1 MNGRLE
7 KETQFYA
14 KMEDKLRHMPAIINE
29 YYVSLRANR
38 KSYTSIGVYI
48 SNVLH
53 FAKFLYGESLP
64 DKFYQ
69 MVQIADVER
78 YFISLEVRVTADGEK
93 RVGDDIL
100 QQRWSALRNFFDF
113 LIKRGYLNSNPINGV
128 DKPKNQ
134 TEHSI
139 TYLTKAEISKLIKAI
154 DQNTSKITAIRDK
167 TFISLGLATG
177 MRVSAIVNINIDDI
191 DFDNNI
197 IRVIEKRKK
206 VREISIGDNVKGQLL
221 QWIKARNDY
230 FGELNTNALFVSQKR
245 ERLSDDAANKALK
258 KYCEQAGINKKITM
272 HKLRSS
278 AACMLAKNQIPVK
291 AIAKQLGHAQIST
304 TMRYLDVF
312 NEDMEKSKNILDNLF

>member
-7 KETQFYA
+7 KETRFYE
-14 KMEDKLRHMPAIINE
+14 KMEEKLKKIPPVIKE

-53 FAKFLYGESLP
+53 FARFLHGENIKN
-64 DKFYQ
+64 DFYKT
-69 MVQIADVER
+69 VQISDVES
-78 YFISLEVRVTADGEK
+78 YFISLEVRTTSKGEK

-113 LIKRGYLNSNPINGV
+113 LIKRGYLNVNPIIGV

-134 TEHSI
+134 TEHSV
-139 TYLTKAEISKLIKAI
+139 TYLTKSEINKLLKAVE
-154 DQNTSKITAIRDK
+154 QNTSKITAIRDK

-177 MRVSAIVNINIDDI
+177 MRVSAIVNINMDDI

-206 VREISIGDNVKGQLL
+206 VREISIGNN
-221 QWIKARNDY
+221 IKAQLQMWIRVRNDY

-245 ERLSDDAANKALK
+245 DRLSDDAANKALK

-278 AACMLAKNQIPVK
+278 AACALAKNNIPVK
-291 AIAKQLGHAQIST
+291 AIAKQLGHKQIST

-312 NEDMEKSKNILDNLF
+312 NEDVEKSKNILDNLF

>member
-7 KETQFYA
+7 KETQFYER
-14 KMEDKLRHMPAIINE
+14 MEEKLKNLPSVIKE

-53 FAKFLYGESLP
+53 FARFLCGENIQN
-64 DKFYQ
+64 DFYKD
-69 MVQIADVER
+69 VQISDVES
-78 YFISLEVRVTADGEK
+78 YFISLEVRTTANGEK

-113 LIKRGYLNSNPINGV
+113 LIKRGYLNSNPIIGV

-134 TEHSI
+134 TEHSV
-139 TYLTKAEISKLIKAI
+139 TYLTKVEINKLLKAVE
-154 DQNTSKITAIRDK
+154 QNTSKITAIRDK

-206 VREISIGDNVKGQLL
+206 VREIAIGNNIKVQL
-221 QWIKARNDY
+221 QRWIQVRDDY
-230 FGELNTNALFVSQKR
+230 FGELNTNAVFVSQKR
-245 ERLSDDAANKALK
+245 DRLSDDAANKALK

-278 AACMLAKNQIPVK
+278 AACALAKNNIPVK
-291 AIAKQLGHAQIST
+291 AIAKQLGHKQIST

-312 NEDMEKSKNILDNLF
+312 NEDVEKSKNILDNLF

>member
-14 KMEDKLRHMPAIINE
+14 KMEEKLRGLPAIIHE

-53 FAKFLYGESLP
+53 FAKFLYSENIP
-64 DKFYQ
+64 EQFYEK
-69 MVQIADVER
+69 VKVADVER
-78 YFISLEVRVTADGEK
+78 YFISLEVRMTSNGEK
-93 RVGDDIL
+93 RVGDDIV

-113 LIKRGYLNSNPINGV
+113 LIKRGYLIENPINGV

-134 TEHSI
+134 TEHSV
-139 TYLTKAEISKLIKAI
+139 TYLTKAEINKLIKTI
-154 DQNTSKITAIRDK
+154 EQNTSKVTAIRDK

-177 MRVSAIVNINIDDI
+177 MRVSAIVNINIEDI
-191 DFDNNI
+191 DFDNNVI
-197 IRVIEKRKK
+197 KVIEKRKR
-206 VREISIGDNVKGQLL
+206 VREIAIGDNIKHQLQL
-221 QWIKARNDY
+221 WIRVRNDY
-230 FGELNTNALFVSQKR
+230 FGELDTNALFVSQKR

-278 AACMLAKNQIPVK
+278 AACLLAKNQIPVK
-291 AIAKQLGHAQIST
+291 AIAKQLGHKQIAT

-312 NEDMEKSKNILDNLF
+312 NEDMEKSKNILDSIL

>member
-7 KETQFYA
+7 KETQFYE
-14 KMEDKLRHMPAIINE
+14 KMEKKLKGFPSVIKE

-48 SNVLH
+48 SNVIH
-53 FAKFLYGESLP
+53 FARFLNG
-64 DKFYQ
+64 DNIQNDFYKD
-69 MVQIADVER
+69 VQISDVEG
-78 YFISLEVRVTADGEK
+78 YFISLEVRTTANGEK

-100 QQRWSALRNFFDF
+100 QQRWSTLRNFFDF
-113 LIKRGYLNSNPINGV
+113 LIKRGYLNNNPIIGI

-134 TEHSI
+134 TEHSV
-139 TYLTKAEISKLIKAI
+139 TYLTKTEINKLIKTVE
-154 DQNTSKITAIRDK
+154 QNTSKITAIRDK

-191 DFDNNI
+191 DFNNNI

-206 VREISIGDNVKGQLL
+206 VREISIGDNIKKQL
-221 QWIKARNDY
+221 QRWIQVRHDY

-245 ERLSDDAANKALK
+245 DRLSDDAANKALK

-278 AACMLAKNQIPVK
+278 AACALAKNNIPVK
-291 AIAKQLGHAQIST
+291 AIAKQLGHKQIST

-312 NEDMEKSKNILDNLF
+312 NEDVEKSKNILDNLF

>member
-7 KETQFYA
+7 KEMQFYIN
-14 KMEDKLRHMPAIINE
+14 MEEKLKNLPPIINE

-48 SNVLH
+48 SNILH
-53 FAKFLYGESLP
+53 FAKFLYGNNIP

-69 MVQIADVER
+69 SVQISDVER
-78 YFISLEVRVTADGEK
+78 YFISLEVRVTEDGE
-93 RVGDDIL
+93 RRTGDDIL
-100 QQRWSALRNFFDF
+100 RQRWNTLKGFFEF
-113 LIKRGYLNSNPINGV
+113 LIKRGYVNNNPIIGV

-134 TEHSI
+134 TEHRV
-139 TYLTKAEISKLIKAI
+139 TYLTKAEINKLLKII
-154 DQNTSKITAIRDK
+154 DRNPSKITAIRDK

-177 MRVSAIVNINIDDI
+177 MRVSAIVNINIEDI

-197 IRVIEKRKK
+197 IKVIEKRKK
-206 VREISIGDNVKGQLL
+206 VREIAIGNNIKSQL
-221 QWIKARNDY
+221 QIWIQARKDY
-230 FGELNTNALFVSQKR
+230 FGELDTNALFVSQLR
-245 ERLSDDAANKALK
+245 DRMSDDAANKALK

-291 AIAKQLGHAQIST
+291 AIAKQLGHSQIST

-312 NEDMEKSKNILDNLF
+312 NEDMEKSKNILDSMI